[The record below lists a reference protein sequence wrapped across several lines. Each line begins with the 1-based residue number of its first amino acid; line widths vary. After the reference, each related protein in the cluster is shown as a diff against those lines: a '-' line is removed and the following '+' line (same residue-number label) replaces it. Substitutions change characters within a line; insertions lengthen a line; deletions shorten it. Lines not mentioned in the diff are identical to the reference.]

1 MQEQGAQRETRRV
14 GRGRGG
20 GAVAVVAALVAVVV
34 AEVEDSM
41 GRADASIVAFGVD
54 TGAKH
59 GGISDSGIGMG
70 REIRAG

>member
-20 GAVAVVAALVAVVV
+20 GAVVVVAALVAVVV
-34 AEVEDSM
+34 AEVEDDM
-41 GRADASIVAFGVD
+41 GRADASIVALGVD

-59 GGISDSGIGMG
+59 DGISDSGMGMG
-70 REIRAG
+70 SDMRPG